1 MYTELSTADET
12 GRRKWVYPILSKG
25 KWWFRRKVV
34 AWGLILFLFVIPWTK
49 IKGNPTIQL
58 DFFGGKIHFFGLTFW
73 AHENVVVLGFILF
86 LLALILLI
94 TAVFGRIFCGWV
106 CPMTV
111 FMEYVFRPVE
121 RLLEG
126 MGLPQKKFHSLPFSK
141 RWPRSAA
148 KLLIFAVIA
157 LAISNTMIAYVF
169 GRETVIQMIEDG
181 PFAHWPSFFGMSIV
195 WGLIFFQFSW
205 FREQMCTFVCPYGRL
220 QSLLLDKDSLI
231 VAYDKIRGEPRGKPS
246 QVTGDCVDC
255 KMCIQVCPTG
265 IDIRNGLQLE
275 CIHCTACMD
284 ACDVVMSKL
293 KRPLGLVR
301 YQTEMEVEGK
311 KRRIIRPRLA
321 IYSFILLFASA
332 LLIGFNAGR
341 TDLYAT
347 IHREAGS
354 SNMFTETPDGY
365 VINPLKIHLRN
376 RSEEAHGFNVR
387 AVSPAGMELILPQ
400 GSFLLQPGEKQTVHL
415 LAKVP
420 KESFKGTGGK
430 IEAEIELFEADP
442 STGAAIANA
451 EESQTK
457 QIHTEI
463 FGPLL

>member
-1 MYTELSTADET
+1 MHTELSTADEH

-49 IKGNPTIQL
+49 IKENQSIQL
-58 DFFGGKIHFFGLTFW
+58 DFFNGKIHFFGLTLW

-86 LLALILLI
+86 VLALILLV
-94 TAVFGRIFCGWV
+94 TAIFGRIFCGWA

-111 FMEYVFRPVE
+111 FMEYVYRPVE

-126 MGLPQKKFHSLPFSK
+126 MGLAQRKFHSLPLSK
-141 RWPRSAA
+141 RWPRSAV
-148 KLLIFAVIA
+148 KLFIFAVIS
-157 LAISNTMIAYVF
+157 LAIANTMIAYVF

-181 PFAHWPSFFGMSIV
+181 PFSHWPSFFGMSIV
-195 WGLIFFQFSW
+195 WGLVFFQFTW

-255 KMCIQVCPTG
+255 KMCIHVCPTG

-284 ACDVVMSKL
+284 ACDAVMTKL
-293 KRPLGLVR
+293 KRPLGLIR

-321 IYSFILLFASA
+321 IYSFVLLFASA
-332 LLIGFNAGR
+332 LLIGFSAGR

-347 IHREAGS
+347 IHRETGS

-365 VINPLKIHLRN
+365 IINPLKIHIRN
-376 RSEEAHGFNVR
+376 RDDDEHGFSLK
-387 AVSPAGMELILPQ
+387 ALSPQGMELILPQ
-400 GSFLLQPGEKQTVHL
+400 GSFRLKPGEKQTVHL
-415 LAKVP
+415 LAKLP
-420 KESFKGTGGK
+420 KESFRGMGGK
-430 IEAEIELFEADP
+430 IPAEIELFESDQE
-442 STGAAIANA
+442 A
-451 EESQTK
+451 EKHSEEAHDIQK
-457 QIHTEI
+457 RQIHLEI